1 MPMWVVHDAGPG
13 YDYSRNGLFENR
25 VVVTTQL
32 KPLDSQEILVVS
44 ESAILMKREGDS
56 FIKKEG
62 SSFYKYYI
70 REL

>member
-1 MPMWVVHDAGPG
+1 MTQAQGVTIPG
-13 YDYSRNGLFENR
+13 MDSENW

-32 KPLDSQEILVVS
+32 EPLDSQEILVVS
-44 ESAILMKREGDS
+44 ESAILMKRGDS

-70 REL
+70 RKGSFKKKNAK